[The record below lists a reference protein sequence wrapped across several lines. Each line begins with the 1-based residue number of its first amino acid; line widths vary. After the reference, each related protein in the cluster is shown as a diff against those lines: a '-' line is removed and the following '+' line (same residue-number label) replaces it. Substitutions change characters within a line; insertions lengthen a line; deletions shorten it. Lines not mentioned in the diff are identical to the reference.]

1 MFLTLLVD
9 RLSLSIYFLTKT
21 LGYNKDT
28 LNKADAH
35 MQKKGSFSCTEIAHC
50 TSVTL
55 CFWPRISCLD
65 ADQVWREHHGTAA
78 HHEAEALA
86 FPQKQPD

>member
-35 MQKKGSFSCTEIAHC
+35 M
-50 TSVTL
+50 
-55 CFWPRISCLD
+55 
-65 ADQVWREHHGTAA
+65 
-78 HHEAEALA
+78 
-86 FPQKQPD
+86 